1 MNRLFLLLFGLML
14 VFSFWDF
21 ILKRKHME
29 RKQQIVIYSLYALSV
44 IGIYAVQYQHN
55 KMLSTGFFL
64 NIFTPQVKT
73 WIEHML

>member
-14 VFSFWDF
+14 FFSFWDF
-21 ILKRKHME
+21 ILKRKPME
-29 RKQQIVIYSLYALSV
+29 RKQQIVIYSIYALSV
-44 IGIYAVQYQHN
+44 IGIYAVQYQHD

-64 NIFTPQVKT
+64 NIFAPQVKI